1 MADLRGTQLKNGFQT
16 LVTIGSISETEP
28 TNGALTNGK
37 DQGIT
42 QVTLGL
48 GSASAPS
55 YSFTGDTNTGLFA
68 SGADAIGLVTGG
80 TSRLAIDSSG
90 NINIGGTT
98 TIAKNVSGTF
108 EGLVLNNSRGTQDE
122 VGHVSKLSFQHNSV
136 NASEIRSVNTED
148 FTTSAKQSADL
159 TFHTI
164 LDGTLSEKVRINDDG
179 KVGIGTDSPSF
190 PFHVLHATTDT
201 IAQFESGDAS
211 VAINL
216 VASDNS
222 LTVSTSS
229 TDGLL
234 KNNGAGN
241 LRFFNNGSERM
252 RIDSSG
258 NVGIGTQTSSHPLTV
273 RGASTLDTVV
283 TYAKFEGGPTSQPS
297 LSIGGNNT
305 TTVGD
310 RYAWIQAEQSDGTPT
325 THLVLNKDGG
335 NVGIGTDS
343 PGTTLDVTGGGTGN
357 LIHVGD
363 GTSSSQFMSFRGNGQ
378 SGAYIG
384 WDGAGMLLQP
394 GAGKEFK
401 IKTGNVTFTN
411 GSLAFLIDTSGNVG
425 IGTTSPGAKLQV
437 EGDLDVRT
445 ASNKNLHIR
454 SFPSFDNFSNQGV
467 GLSMSRTSS
476 DADLMAV
483 GVVDTDKLGLFSRS
497 GIIFATG
504 GNNAFQHTSEV
515 VRIDGSGNVGI
526 GTTSNSTFALEV
538 QANSTSGV
546 LAVQNA
552 ANDRNTFRSSNSGG
566 TRTFDIGNNS
576 NGHGIVNIRNS
587 SGTVKA
593 QLVGSGDSYFDAG
606 NVGIGTGSTVDD
618 KLHIVG
624 TSIKIQEKGQ
634 TGTTIKFNHGNN
646 ASTNSDINI
655 ANIKSFVTDGS
666 TGSEGGGLA
675 FETKPTSG
683 SATEVMRM
691 DTASRM
697 LVGKTSSGLGVE
709 GVEFNT
715 ASHFT
720 NFTRQRESVG
730 GTIMQVNRTGTEAD
744 GSLMSFM
751 REGSEKGSITVTG
764 SATSF
769 NTSSDYRLKENI
781 KPLSS
786 ALETISKIKPS
797 TFNFIDTPNETVDGF
812 IAHELAEIV
821 SYAVSGE
828 KDGIDE
834 DGNPI
839 YQGVDHSKL
848 VPLLVGAIQELKSEI
863 EQLKNK

>member
-1 MADLRGTQLKNGFQT
+1 MDLKNKQLKEAFGN
-16 LVTIGSISETEP
+16 LVTIGTSAGTP
-28 TNGALTNGK
+28 TTGGLENGNG
-37 DQGIT
+37 DNIT
-42 QVTLGL
+42 Q
-48 GSASAPS
+48 
-55 YSFTGDTNTGLFA
+55 
-68 SGADAIGLVTGG
+68 
-80 TSRLAIDSSG
+80 
-90 NINIGGTT
+90 
-98 TIAKNVSGTF
+98 
-108 EGLVLNNSRGTQDE
+108 
-122 VGHVSKLSFQHNSV
+122 
-136 NASEIRSVNTED
+136 
-148 FTTSAKQSADL
+148 
-159 TFHTI
+159 
-164 LDGTLSEKVRINDDG
+164 
-179 KVGIGTDSPSF
+179 VGIGTDSPSF
-190 PFHVLHATTDT
+190 PFHAYHATTDT

-526 GTTSNSTFALEV
+526 GTASNSTFALEV
-538 QANSTSGV
+538 VANATDGV
-546 LAVQNA
+546 LAVKNGT
-552 ANDRNTFRSSNSGG
+552 NDANTFRSSNAGG
-566 TRTFDIGNNS
+566 TRTLDIGNNS
-576 NGHGIVNIRNS
+576 SGHGILNIRNS
-587 SGTVKA
+587 SGSVQT
-593 QLVGSGDSYFDAG
+593 QIQGSGDSFFTG
-606 NVGIGTGSTVDD
+606 NIGFGTSSPENN
-618 KLHIVG
+618 LHIAG
-624 TSIKIQEKGQ
+624 TNIVAMTLQAPTHNSGVASTATMNYKYETSGGSAIGKIQLVERD
-634 TGTTIKFNHGNN
+634 
-646 ASTNSDINI
+646 TNSFSGKFVFGLPFSDSGSQSTRDIMTIDFNGDILPALDNTSDLGGSSNRFDDIHATNGTIQTSDRNQKQDFEQITEAEAKVAQKAKGLLTKYKLIKDVQKYGDDAQYHIGII
-655 ANIKSFVTDGS
+655 AQDLIAAFEEEGLDYKKYAMIYE
-666 TGSEGGGLA
+666 SEHLEDSGEITKYYGVRYTELLA
-675 FETKPTSG
+675 F
-683 SATEVMRM
+683 
-691 DTASRM
+691 
-697 LVGKTSSGLGVE
+697 
-709 GVEFNT
+709 
-715 ASHFT
+715 
-720 NFTRQRESVG
+720 
-730 GTIMQVNRTGTEAD
+730 I
-744 GSLMSFM
+744 
-751 REGSEKGSITVTG
+751 ITT
-764 SATSF
+764 
-769 NTSSDYRLKENI
+769 L
-781 KPLSS
+781 
-786 ALETISKIKPS
+786 
-797 TFNFIDTPNETVDGF
+797 
-812 IAHELAEIV
+812 
-821 SYAVSGE
+821 
-828 KDGIDE
+828 
-834 DGNPI
+834 
-839 YQGVDHSKL
+839 
-848 VPLLVGAIQELKSEI
+848 
-863 EQLKNK
+863 